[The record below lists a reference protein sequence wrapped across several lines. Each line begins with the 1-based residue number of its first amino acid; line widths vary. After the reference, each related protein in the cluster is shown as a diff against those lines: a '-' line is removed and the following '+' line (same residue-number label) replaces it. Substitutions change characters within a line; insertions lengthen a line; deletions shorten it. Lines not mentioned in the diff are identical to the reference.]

1 MKLLPCGRRA
11 VLAEYD
17 SLAEV
22 MAVDGALR
30 AAKVPGVVDIVP
42 GARTVLVHHDHLV
55 DGDRRALES
64 LLVPSGT
71 AAPADGPLVEIP
83 VVYAG
88 PDLDEVSVATGLSVA
103 EVIELHSSA
112 VYSAA
117 FLGFTPGWA
126 YLIGLAPELHLPRRS
141 TPRTVVP
148 AGSVAIASEF
158 TGVYPTNSPG
168 GWHLLGHTD
177 AVMFD
182 PHRDKA
188 ALVMAGD
195 RVRFVPTRD

>member
-1 MKLLPCGRRA
+1 
-11 VLAEYD
+11 
-17 SLAEV
+17 
-22 MAVDGALR
+22 
-30 AAKVPGVVDIVP
+30 
-42 GARTVLVHHDHLV
+42 VLVHHHGV
-55 DGDRRALES
+55 DREALEQ

-71 AAPADGPLVEIP
+71 ARAPSGPLVEIP
-83 VVYAG
+83 VVYDG
-88 PDLDEVSVATGLSVA
+88 PDLAEVADATGLAVGD
-103 EVIELHSSA
+103 VIARHSSSTYA
-112 VYSAA
+112 AA

-126 YLIGLAPELHLPRRS
+126 YLVGLDPELHLPRRS

-177 AVMFD
+177 AQMFD
-182 PHRDKA
+182 PSRPKA

-195 RVRFVPTRD
+195 RVRFVPV